1 MRPEETKNG
10 KEHKV
15 MKASRYVRN
24 ECQKKVRMSQKKENE
39 GEARIEYKE
48 NYFLIN
54 RDQEIRE
61 GVQDISVKIPRL
73 EM

>member
-1 MRPEETKNG
+1 
-10 KEHKV
+10 
-15 MKASRYVRN
+15 
-24 ECQKKVRMSQKKENE
+24 MSQKKENE
-39 GEARIEYKE
+39 GEARIKYKE
-48 NYFLIN
+48 KHFLIN